1 MIKKFISYIGI
12 AGILS
17 IVILSIFDRLF
28 FISKEVFGI
37 CLTMSIILL
46 LPMFI
51 RELLS
56 LRKKTK
62 ESQ

>member
-37 CLTMSIILL
+37 WLTMSIILL

>member
-37 CLTMSIILL
+37 WFTMSIILL

-56 LRKKTK
+56 LRKNNK